1 MSAATE
7 GVEYW
12 AERARELGARSVLGL
27 DHDAPVEAV
36 TDRHRG
42 ILLPILGQLIPT
54 GARPPLTVL
63 DLGCGVGRLTGDLA
77 ALAGRAIGVDPVGE
91 MLALAPPGTG
101 VSYRQLEDPSGPLP
115 LATGEADVAFTCLV
129 LGGLPEAALAH
140 VSDELQRVLAPG
152 GLLMLA
158 ESVSEQPAADH
169 WTFRT
174 VAEYAD
180 ALAWARLENV
190 AEFDDAGD
198 AVSVMV
204 GRAPE

>member
-1 MSAATE
+1 MTAATE

-12 AERARELGARSVLGL
+12 AERARKLGARSVLGL
-27 DHDAPVEAV
+27 DHDTSVDAV
-36 TDRHRG
+36 TDRHRA

-54 GARPPLTVL
+54 GGTPPLTVL

-77 ALAGRAIGVDPVGE
+77 ALAGRAIGVDPVAE
-91 MLALAPPGTG
+91 MLALAPAARG
-101 VSYRQLEDPSGPLP
+101 VSYRRLEDPAGPLP

-129 LGGLPEAALAH
+129 LGGIEGDALAH
-140 VSDELQRVLAPG
+140 ASEELRRVLAPG
-152 GLLMLA
+152 GLLLLA
-158 ESVSEQPAADH
+158 ESVSEQPDAGH

-174 VAEYAD
+174 VAEYSGAF
-180 ALAWARLENV
+180 AWARLEKV

>member
-1 MSAATE
+1 MTAAVD

-12 AERARELGARSVLGL
+12 AERARQLGARSVLGL
-27 DHDAPVEAV
+27 DHDASVEAV
-36 TDRHRG
+36 TDKHRAVV
-42 ILLPILGQLIPT
+42 LPILGQLIPT
-54 GARPPLTVL
+54 GGHPPLTVL
-63 DLGCGVGRLTGDLA
+63 DLGCGVGRLTGELA
-77 ALAGRAIGVDPVGE
+77 GLAGRAIGVDPVPE
-91 MLALAPPGTG
+91 MLALAPEHPG
-101 VSYRQLEDPSGPLP
+101 VSYRALEDPAGRLP
-115 LATGEADVAFTCLV
+115 LTDGEADVAFTCLV
-129 LGGLPEAALAH
+129 LGGIEGAALAH
-140 VSDELQRVLAPG
+140 VSEELRRVLVPG

-158 ESVSEQPAADH
+158 ESVSEQPAAGH

-180 ALAWARLENV
+180 VFAWARLEKV